1 MHNHLKGE
9 KTKKILLSRKAIHLG
24 VTLRANITIL
34 CQALKTI
41 SVRQTEGR
49 AAVEVG
55 VQASELMGSQE
66 ASI

>member
-1 MHNHLKGE
+1 MSLATSTTRMGDWNN
-9 KTKKILLSRKAIHLG
+9 LLALAASA
-24 VTLRANITIL
+24 A

>member
-1 MHNHLKGE
+1 MGDWNN
-9 KTKKILLSRKAIHLG
+9 LLALAASA
-24 VTLRANITIL
+24 A